1 MNAMSNAEMKK
12 VTISAYEF
20 LKKFPDERAAR
31 RHIEE
36 RRWHGSP
43 VCPHCGEVH
52 RVQTRKVEGYYRCL
66 ACKTDFTV
74 RTGTIFERSHVPLD
88 KWLYAIYLLVTS
100 RKGVAS
106 LQLSKEIGVTQKTA
120 WFMLQRLREACG
132 TDSDGDGG
140 FLSGIVEADETY
152 IGGKEA
158 NKHESKKLKAGRG
171 AVGKTGVLGMR
182 ERDGNA
188 KAVVLTGTTAN
199 EIVGHI
205 FANVQPGSMLCT
217 DEHAAYRNIPPN
229 GPPLGIPAYDHRAV
243 NHSAK
248 QFVDGMAHTN
258 GIESVGALIK
268 RGFYGMY
275 HQFSVKHLQ
284 RYMNEFAYRLNEGN
298 CRVHTMDRIDALIRK
313 TSGVRIT
320 YANLKGAAA

>member
-1 MNAMSNAEMKK
+1 MNK

-20 LKKFPDERAAR
+20 FKKFPDERVAR
-31 RHIEE
+31 LQIEE
-36 RRWHGSP
+36 RRWQGSP
-43 VCPHCGEVH
+43 VCPHCSEA
-52 RVQTRKVEGYYRCL
+52 RRIQTRKVEGYYRCL

-100 RKGVAS
+100 RKGVSS
-106 LQLSKEIGVTQKTA
+106 LQLSKEISVTQKTA
-120 WFMLQRLREACG
+120 WFMLQRLREACD
-132 TDSDGDGG
+132 TDSGGDRG

-182 ERDGNA
+182 ERDGNV
-188 KAVVLTGTTAN
+188 KAVVLTGTTAK

-205 FANVQPGSMLCT
+205 FANVQPGAMLCT
-217 DEHAAYRNIPPN
+217 DEHAAYQNLPPK
-229 GPPLGIPAYDHRAV
+229 GLRLGIPAYDHREV

-258 GIESVGALIK
+258 GIESLWAVLK
-268 RGFYGMY
+268 RGFYGVY

-284 RYMNEFAYRLNEGN
+284 RYVDEFAYRLHEGN
-298 CRVHTMDRIDALIRK
+298 CRVHTLDRIDALVAKAI
-313 TSGVRIT
+313 GVRLT
-320 YANLKGAAA
+320 YANLTGVTA

>member
-1 MNAMSNAEMKK
+1 MKK
-12 VTISAYEF
+12 ITISAYEF

-31 RHIEE
+31 LHIEE
-36 RRWHGSP
+36 RRWQGSP
-43 VCPHCGEVH
+43 VCPVCGEVH
-52 RVQTRKVEGYYRCL
+52 RIQTRKTEGYYRCL
-66 ACKTDFTV
+66 ACQNDFTV
-74 RTGTIFERSHVPLD
+74 RTGTVFERSHVPLD
-88 KWLYAIYLLVTS
+88 KWLYTIYLLVTS
-100 RKGVAS
+100 RKGVSS

-132 TDSDGDGG
+132 ADGDGG

-182 ERDGNA
+182 ERDGNV
-188 KAVVLTGTTAN
+188 KAVVLTGTTSE

-205 FANVQPGSMLCT
+205 FANVRSGSTLCT
-217 DEHAAYRNIPPN
+217 DEHAAYQFLPKK
-229 GPPLGIPAYDHRAV
+229 GLPLDIPAFEHYSV

-258 GIESVGALIK
+258 GIESVWAVLK
-268 RGFYGMY
+268 RGFYGVY

-284 RYMNEFAYRLNEGN
+284 RYVDEFTYRLSEGN
-298 CRVHTMDRIDALIRK
+298 CRVHTLDRIDALLHK
-313 TSGVRIT
+313 TIGVRLT
-320 YANLKGAAA
+320 YANLIGAIA